1 MTIAALYKQADYK
14 RVISAA
20 KASGLKISSM
30 ELDPTGRIFIHF
42 DQPQQPVHQRQQPVQ
57 QRQQPVQQRQ
67 HKGKTSGWDGLG
79 QILDSPT
86 SSANLRTGTVRK
98 G

>member
-20 KASGLKISSM
+20 KASGLKISSV
-30 ELDPTGRIFIHF
+30 ELDPIGRFYIHF
-42 DQPQQPVHQRQQPVQ
+42 DQPQQPVH

>member
-30 ELDPTGRIFIHF
+30 ELDPTGRIYIHF
-42 DQPQQPVHQRQQPVQ
+42 DQPQQPVHQRQQPVY
-57 QRQQPVQQRQ
+57 QRQ